1 MHGLEMH
8 IQQFFVLVS
17 PQECKKNDLFFK
29 FLSPNI
35 TMDIPVNLDEIM
47 ANIKIKNRPSGK
59 RLTPPRVLPELTDRK
74 KPSEVST
81 PNVDTYRRLTPPSQ
95 VRISSRV
102 TPPSVNYRQLTPPP
116 EIRTSSRVT
125 PADDREDGVPS
136 SSRSSTVI
144 KPGNMRIV
152 SKSTSD
158 VSVRENSSPRTPP
171 RNQSVTPARDTDIV
185 LTQEQ
190 SEHLDRLIEMMSIR
204 RSIMDTSS
212 TGCGKTITSLA
223 LQMHLDIPVIVFC
236 QKTAKG
242 HWLRTAERM
251 GTSIFITSTYESMR
265 VGSNVKGDNPLLPYI
280 RKVRTQSVTDDG
292 DVIIQD
298 EYRLTQ
304 EWFDLVDDGIMIIFD
319 ESQKIKNNNATT
331 TLAHQLILSIVEHKD
346 PNNRSRVLQTSATPF
361 DKQELV
367 VNVMKTFGI
376 YTNLK
381 MSRNDIQRGMMYE
394 GFIEIMEKIRKIAP
408 HADLSTAE
416 ELMSRSGVVK
426 SIKGILFQWYVDYIA
441 PIHTLSM
448 RPLDSKPVLEASYL
462 PIDPIK
468 GILAGDIIKSMMDI
482 VHYDPETGE
491 IETNLDANTR
501 SKVLTLIHDLEVYK
515 IRDAIVPEAR
525 KILTTKSKDKIV
537 IFVNGVS
544 KGQVDIVKNELGKF
558 GVVHIQGDMNVT
570 QRNHNI
576 NRFQTQDTC
585 RVFVSTIGTG
595 ASSISLDDTVG
606 DSPRH
611 CFIIPSYSIQNLHQA
626 KGRIDRVTTAS
637 IPTIKLVY
645 LNLDINEQ
653 KLLDALARKTEVYKK
668 TLTNANNE
676 GKIVYPG
683 DYPEVRYG
691 TIVNV
696 LNVH

>member
-1 MHGLEMH
+1 
-8 IQQFFVLVS
+8 
-17 PQECKKNDLFFK
+17 
-29 FLSPNI
+29 
-35 TMDIPVNLDEIM
+35 
-47 ANIKIKNRPSGK
+47 
-59 RLTPPRVLPELTDRK
+59 
-74 KPSEVST
+74 
-81 PNVDTYRRLTPPSQ
+81 
-95 VRISSRV
+95 
-102 TPPSVNYRQLTPPP
+102 
-116 EIRTSSRVT
+116 
-125 PADDREDGVPS
+125 
-136 SSRSSTVI
+136 
-144 KPGNMRIV
+144 
-152 SKSTSD
+152 
-158 VSVRENSSPRTPP
+158 
-171 RNQSVTPARDTDIV
+171 
-185 LTQEQ
+185 
-190 SEHLDRLIEMMSIR
+190 
-204 RSIMDTSS
+204 
-212 TGCGKTITSLA
+212 
-223 LQMHLDIPVIVFC
+223 MHLDIPVIVFC
-236 QKTAKG
+236 QKTATG

-280 RKVRTQSVTDDG
+280 RKVRTQSVNDDG
-292 DVIIQD
+292 DIIIQD

-319 ESQKIKNNNATT
+319 ESQKIKNSNTTT

-416 ELMSRSGVVK
+416 ELMTRGGVVK

-441 PIHTLSM
+441 PTHTLSM

-462 PIDPIK
+462 PIDPVK

-525 KILTTKSKDKIV
+525 KILTTKPKDKIV
-537 IFVNGVS
+537 IFVNGIS

-558 GVVHIQGDMNVT
+558 GVVHIQGDMTVT

-576 NRFQTQDTC
+576 NRFQTQDAC

-637 IPTIKLVY
+637 VPTIKLVY

-691 TIVNV
+691 TTVNV